1 MGREYNFKRSEVGQF
16 LPPLKKVGF
25 LAQSF
30 MSQDIRKKALE
41 EFIQRIKTNYS
52 SKVEK
57 IIVFGSYARG
67 EAGEESDIDVLVVG
81 DIGLKELIDEAVPI
95 LLKYGVLVSPHD
107 ITLERFKFLKSEGTS
122 FIRNV
127 EREGVVYA

>member
-1 MGREYNFKRSEVGQF
+1 
-16 LPPLKKVGF
+16 
-25 LAQSF
+25 
-30 MSQDIRKKALE
+30 MSQNIRKKALE
-41 EFIQRIKTNYS
+41 EFIQRIKNNYF

-81 DIGLKELIDEAVPI
+81 NISLKELIDEAVPI
-95 LLKYGVLVSPHD
+95 LLKYEVWVSPHD
-107 ITLERFKFLKSEGTS
+107 ITPEKFEFLKSEGTS

>member
-1 MGREYNFKRSEVGQF
+1 
-16 LPPLKKVGF
+16 
-25 LAQSF
+25 

-41 EFIQRIKTNYS
+41 EFIRRIKSNYS

-67 EAGEESDIDVLVVG
+67 EAGEDSDIDVLVVG
-81 DIGLKELIDEAVPI
+81 NISLKELIDEAVPI

-107 ITLERFKFLKSEGTS
+107 ITPEKFEFLKSEGTG